1 MKSLPPCYGHY
12 SLAVSFTMPAMIAR
26 YPLLFLL
33 ACVLGFHLWLN
44 VLLPLGV
51 DEAHYALYGWY
62 LDWSY
67 YDHPPLIGWLE
78 APFVQGLDG
87 DWAVRLPAIAIGLV
101 SLWSLVRTSERL
113 FPDTAYVGGWVL
125 FLALFSPL
133 LHGLTLTPLPD
144 TPLLLLSLLLMGY
157 LWHHRHSERLP
168 RPWIL
173 GVLLGLAGLSKYT
186 AITLVVSL
194 LLVVAVYGR
203 WGWLK
208 QPGMWVGA
216 GIALVLLSPVLWW
229 NAQHDWASFLYQLHH
244 GTRHQTWSFERFAI
258 SQGRQLGAYG
268 PVIYV
273 AGMALIGWA
282 LFRWRTLPEG
292 VRFSLL
298 FALPVLVLFAWS
310 AGHEPIL
317 PHWTGLGWWL
327 LLPALGWWLARH
339 RWVLWLHGMLG
350 GVSGWGCWR
359 YCWAPPGRL
368 RPPIRCWKW
377 PVGARPA
384 CSWRPGSNGCSS
396 KGRRCINL
404 PATGRW
410 SAALPGICAM
420 AMILLCLRRMASV
433 LNLISGFS
441 VRTGVVMGWY
451 CGIPISMIVRRRRM
465 ATGYLLDVVC
475 CSSGRSPG
483 RGGRWV
489 NNFGFTG
496 VKSGN
501 GAVGRR
507 ENSAV
512 CGVIL

>member
-78 APFVQGLDG
+78 APFVQGLDT

-101 SLWSLVRTSERL
+101 SLWLLVRTSERL

-208 QPGMWVGA
+208 QPGMWAGA

-350 GVSGWGCWR
+350 GGVWVGVLALLLGAAWPFKAPNPLLEVAGWRQASVQLATWQQRLQQQGEKVYKFAGNWSLVSRPAWYLRHGHDPAVFTADGKRTQFDFWFQRPHWGSDGVVLWHTYFNDR
-359 YCWAPPGRL
+359 QTPADGDRL
-368 RPPIRCWKW
+368 FARCRLLQQW
-377 PVGARPA
+377 PV
-384 CSWRPGSNGCSS
+384 SWQ
-396 KGRRCINL
+396 GR
-404 PATGRW
+404 
-410 SAALPGICAM
+410 ALGEQFRIYWCQEWQ
-420 AMILLCLRRMASV
+420 R
-433 LNLISGFS
+433 
-441 VRTGVVMGWY
+441 
-451 CGIPISMIVRRRRM
+451 
-465 ATGYLLDVVC
+465 
-475 CSSGRSPG
+475 G
-483 RGGRWV
+483 RGAAG
-489 NNFGFTG
+489 
-496 VKSGN
+496 K
-501 GAVGRR
+501 
-507 ENSAV
+507 
-512 CGVIL
+512 